1 MLVKACKTL
10 GYDFLQN
17 CLLDV
22 GVCLVLQYGTKL
34 YQMLLQSDR
43 KDSYISGMGLNYVA
57 GMIIRT
63 VFSMEKHSCVC
74 LLIEMR
80 LQIEDRIF
88 SILLHR

>member
-34 YQMLLQSDR
+34 YLKCCYRVIERMVTSE
-43 KDSYISGMGLNYVA
+43 A
-57 GMIIRT
+57 G
-63 VFSMEKHSCVC
+63 
-74 LLIEMR
+74 
-80 LQIEDRIF
+80 D
-88 SILLHR
+88 